1 MAEIMRLYSKRCWT
15 GGAFHSATVS
25 VENGII
31 TSVEPGK
38 SAGATDL
45 GNDILMPGVIDAH
58 VHINEPGRTAWEGFV
73 TATQAAAAGG
83 ITTVADMP
91 LNASPVT
98 TSVPALNEK
107 IEAAKE
113 KLYINVALY
122 GGLVPGNQVDLEPLL
137 RSGVSGIKCFLVHS
151 GIDEFPNVTEKD
163 LERAMPLIARYQ
175 LPLLAH
181 CEIYDQEEKTELSDN
196 PGSYKAYLASRPK
209 KWENDAVALMIR
221 LCRKYNCP
229 VHIVHVSSAE
239 ALTLI
244 AAAKAEGLPLTAE
257 TCTQYIYFDAESIP
271 DNNTLFKCAPPIREK
286 ENNKMLKEALA
297 TGILDFITT
306 DHSPAPPDIKET
318 ESGNLQKAWGGIAGL
333 QFLLPASWT
342 ALKDSIS
349 LEKFIPLL
357 TSSPARFLKATGKG
371 EIKAGHDADFVIWSP
386 DDKFEVK
393 MQDIRH
399 RHKLSPYTGH
409 QLYGVVK
416 QTIVGGK
423 VVYEHNQGNTG
434 IKAGKLIFSER
445 K

>member
-1 MAEIMRLYSKRCWT
+1 
-15 GGAFHSATVS
+15 
-25 VENGII
+25 
-31 TSVEPGK
+31 
-38 SAGATDL
+38 
-45 GNDILMPGVIDAH
+45 
-58 VHINEPGRTAWEGFV
+58 
-73 TATQAAAAGG
+73 
-83 ITTVADMP
+83 
-91 LNASPVT
+91 
-98 TSVPALNEK
+98 
-107 IEAAKE
+107 
-113 KLYINVALY
+113 
-122 GGLVPGNQVDLEPLL
+122 
-137 RSGVSGIKCFLVHS
+137 
-151 GIDEFPNVTEKD
+151 
-163 LERAMPLIARYQ
+163 
-175 LPLLAH
+175 
-181 CEIYDQEEKTELSDN
+181 
-196 PGSYKAYLASRPK
+196 
-209 KWENDAVALMIR
+209 
-221 LCRKYNCP
+221 
-229 VHIVHVSSAE
+229 
-239 ALTLI
+239 
-244 AAAKAEGLPLTAE
+244 
-257 TCTQYIYFDAESIP
+257 
-271 DNNTLFKCAPPIREK
+271 
-286 ENNKMLKEALA
+286 MLKEALA

-393 MQDIRH
+393 MQYIRH

>member
-393 MQDIRH
+393 MQYIRH